1 MKKIAKHQY
10 HDCIIEIVPDDAA
23 FSSCAQC
30 LLDRPGCK
38 DICLLEGNRYHV
50 GYIKRFSW
58 LRTMYR
64 RIYFKLF
71 SHYPQSK
78 SK

>member
-38 DICLLEGNRYHV
+38 DICLLEGHRYHV

-58 LRTMYR
+58 LRTQYR
-64 RIYFKLF
+64 RIYFYLF
-71 SHYPQSK
+71 KHYPQSK
-78 SK
+78 SN